1 MFFYLSKI
9 IGIILNPTHLFILLL
24 VIFSLL
30 SFLAKPNLPKKKKLL
45 FSIPRLRAI
54 TLFLT
59 VIVGF
64 NLIVPILPYYAV
76 RTLEHRFPQPAAQDL
91 NPEII
96 IVLGGWQ
103 GAGASFTSP
112 DTPPISSAGDRLVA
126 GLILAKKFPQAKLYF
141 PGGLKMDHI
150 GASEDEISRAV
161 IKGLG
166 LPTSQ
171 VIIEGRSRN
180 TSENASYIRAMMD
193 DSRQGQVVLIT
204 SASHMPRAISSFKKE
219 GLNPLAY
226 PVDYKTN
233 AEKMPWTL
241 VYKQGSVLMGTAL
254 HEWVGLVAYYVTG
267 RTTQL
272 LPAPKAAIKKFHN

>member
-9 IGIILNPTHLFILLL
+9 IAIILNPTHLFVLLL

-45 FSIPRLRAI
+45 FSITRLRAI

-59 VIVGF
+59 VFVGF
-64 NLIVPILPYYAV
+64 NLVLPILPYYAV
-76 RTLEHRFPQPAAQDL
+76 RTLEHRFPQPATQDL
-91 NPEII
+91 NPEVI

-112 DTPPISSAGDRLVA
+112 DAPPISSAGDRLIA

-141 PGGLKMDHI
+141 PGGLKMDQI
-150 GASEDEISRAV
+150 GASEDAISRAV
-161 IKGLG
+161 IKGLD
-166 LPTSQ
+166 LPASQ
-171 VIIEGRSRN
+171 VIIEGESRN
-180 TSENASYIRAMMD
+180 TAENASYVRAMMD
-193 DSRQGQVVLIT
+193 DSRQGKVVLIT
-204 SASHMPRAISSFKKE
+204 SASHMPRAISSFQKE

-226 PVDYKTN
+226 PVDYKTH
-233 AEKMPWTL
+233 AQEMPWTL
-241 VYKQGSVLMGTAL
+241 VYKQGHILMRRAL
-254 HEWVGLVAYYVTG
+254 HEWVGLVAYYITG

-272 LPAPKAAIKKFHN
+272 LPSP

>member
-9 IGIILNPTHLFILLL
+9 IAIILHPIHLFVLLL
-24 VIFSLL
+24 MAYGVL
-30 SFLAKPNLPKKKKLL
+30 SFLAKPNLTNKKKLL

-59 VIVGF
+59 VFVGF
-64 NLIVPILPYYAV
+64 NLVVPVLPYYAV
-76 RTLEHRFPQPAAQDL
+76 QALEHRFPQPEAPNL
-91 NPEII
+91 NPEVI

-103 GAGASFTSP
+103 GPGASFTSP
-112 DTPPISSAGDRLVA
+112 DAPPISSAGDRLVA

-150 GASEDEISRAV
+150 GVSEDEISHAA

-171 VIIEGRSRN
+171 VIIEGESRN
-180 TSENASYIRAMMD
+180 TAENASYIRAMMD
-193 DSRQGQVVLIT
+193 DQRQGQVVLIT
-204 SASHMPRAISSFKKE
+204 SASHMPRAIGSFQKE

-233 AEKMPWTL
+233 AQEMPWTL
-241 VYKQGSVLMGTAL
+241 VYKQGGLLIGTAL
-254 HEWVGLVAYYVTG
+254 HEWLGLVAYYITR

-272 LPAPKAAIKKFHN
+272 LPTP

>member
-9 IGIILNPTHLFILLL
+9 IAIILNPTHLFILLL
-24 VIFSLL
+24 VFFSLL

-45 FSIPRLRAI
+45 FSITRLRAI

-59 VIVGF
+59 VFVGF
-64 NLIVPILPYYAV
+64 NLVVPILPYYAV
-76 RTLEHRFPQPAAQDL
+76 RTLEHRFPQPESADL

-112 DTPPISSAGDRLVA
+112 DAPPISSAGDRLIA

-150 GASEDEISRAV
+150 GASEYEISHAT

-166 LPTSQ
+166 LSESQ
-171 VIIEGRSRN
+171 VIIEGESRN
-180 TSENASYIRAMMD
+180 TAENASYIRAMMD

-233 AEKMPWTL
+233 AEEMPWTL
-241 VYKQGSVLMGTAL
+241 VYKQGQTLMGTAL
-254 HEWVGLVAYYVTG
+254 HEWVGLVAYYITG

-272 LPAPKAAIKKFHN
+272 LPAP

>member
-9 IGIILNPTHLFILLL
+9 IAIILHPTHLFVLLL

-30 SFLAKPNLPKKKKLL
+30 SFLAKPNLPNKKKLL

-59 VIVGF
+59 VFVGF
-64 NLIVPILPYYAV
+64 NLAVPILPYYAV
-76 RTLEHRFPQPAAQDL
+76 QALEHRFPQPEAADL
-91 NPEII
+91 NPEVI

-112 DTPPISSAGDRLVA
+112 DAPPISSAGDRLIA

-141 PGGLKMDHI
+141 PGGLKTDHI
-150 GASEDEISRAV
+150 GASEDQTSRAV
-161 IKGLG
+161 INGLD
-166 LPTSQ
+166 LPASQ
-171 VIIEGRSRN
+171 VIIEGESRN
-180 TSENASYIRAMMD
+180 TAENASYVRAMMD

-204 SASHMPRAISSFKKE
+204 SALHMPRAISSFQKE

-226 PVDYKTN
+226 PVDYKTK
-233 AEKMPWTL
+233 AEEMPWTL
-241 VYKQGSVLMGTAL
+241 IYKQGAALIDKGL
-254 HEWVGLVAYYVTG
+254 HEWVGLVAYYITG

-272 LPAPKAAIKKFHN
+272 LPAP